1 MVRDGVLGLWGEAS
15 SAWRRHS
22 SGGNLTLD
30 PSAYWEAI
38 EETVR
43 LAVPQSTVMDC
54 GRMREQIESWKFRV
68 GIRRNFITTRA
79 AWSRASSP
87 EKDCAG
93 FQTFFGLALKSL
105 AWIYSLYLTLFWP
118 RGQTRDLLRSL
129 HTWITI
135 WSYDT
140 VCDYLYLMWTFC
152 TGNNTHI
159 MQHPLF
165 VQYSQ
170 KGFHTYPFRL
180 TEVKI

>member
-1 MVRDGVLGLWGEAS
+1 MVRDGALGLWREAS
-15 SAWRRHS
+15 SAWRRHN

-43 LAVPQSTVMDC
+43 PFTVMNC
-54 GRMREQIESWKFRV
+54 GRMREQIGSWKFRV

-79 AWSRASSP
+79 AWSRANSP
-87 EKDCAG
+87 EKGCAG
-93 FQTFFGLALKSL
+93 FQTCLGLALKSL
-105 AWIYSLYLTLFWP
+105 AWIYSLYLTLLWP

-140 VCDYLYLMWTFC
+140 DCDYLYLMWTFC

-170 KGFHTYPFRL
+170 MGFRTYPFRL

>member
-159 MQHPLF
+159 MQHPLC